1 MTEENKMNADVVII
15 GAGMAGAH
23 LARSLREKGI
33 DVLILEAGDRRPRG
47 DFLKVFYENPVKGP
61 QAPYPSIPSAP
72 HPEDNGYADFYVQ
85 DKDTLKENL
94 FIGAYLRIFGGTTWH
109 WTGFADRL
117 RPEDFR
123 MKSLYGVAEDW
134 PIDYELLEPF
144 YEVAEKR
151 WGVAGDPNHV
161 WGAPRKTPYQMPPIP
176 ETYLDKQVTKALAKM
191 DLHSAIFS
199 HARNSEIYD
208 NRPVCCGNNTC
219 VPICPIGAKY
229 DASVDAQKAE
239 EEGARVEVN
248 ALVTF
253 MEVDKNQKITR
264 VKVQKPDGSSFWV
277 GGKAFAL
284 CGHAIEN
291 PRLLLNS
298 KQETANKGVA
308 NSSDSVGRYLLT
320 QANQDTTG
328 FTPDPVFPY
337 RGPQQTSGL
346 VERRDGEFRS
356 KMAAIGTSFMNNGWS
371 GNSDAINMAH
381 DLIDQG
387 VIGADLSK
395 QINEN
400 VSRHLRLNSSAEVL
414 PDRNNR
420 LELSDQMDTA
430 GIPKPKIT
438 FKMDDYT
445 KEGLKVGLD
454 INLEV
459 FKNMGATEVKHN
471 DPYLSNAIIGGTTR
485 MGTDVKTSVVNAD
498 LVAHDHD
505 NLYIIG
511 SSSHVTT
518 PVNAPSLTIAALAIR
533 AAGHME
539 KKLAEMQ

>member
-1 MTEENKMNADVVII
+1 MAEDNKMNADVVII

-47 DFLKVFYENPVKGP
+47 DFLKIFYESTTKGP

-72 HPEDNGYADFYVQ
+72 HPTDGGYADFYVQ
-85 DKDTLKENL
+85 DKDTANENK

-123 MKSLYGVAEDW
+123 MKTLYGVAEDW
-134 PIDYELLEPF
+134 PIDYDLLLP
-144 YEVAEKR
+144 YYKTAEER
-151 WGVAGDPNHV
+151 WGVAGDPNDV
-161 WGAPRKTPYQMPPIP
+161 WGAPRHGVPYEMPPIP
-176 ETYLDKQVTKALAKM
+176 ATYMDKQVTKALEKM
-191 DLHSAIFS
+191 KLTSGIFS
-199 HARNSEIYD
+199 HARNSQIYD

-239 EEGARVEVN
+239 DEGARVEVN

-253 MEVDKNQKITR
+253 IKTDKDRKITR
-264 VKVQKPDGSSFWV
+264 VKVQKPDGSTFWV
-277 GGKAFAL
+277 GGKVFAL
-284 CGHAIEN
+284 CAHAIEN

-298 KQETANKGVA
+298 KQENAPKGIA
-308 NSSDSVGRYLLT
+308 NSSDAVGRYLLT
-320 QANQDTTG
+320 QANQDTQG
-328 FTPDPVFPY
+328 LTPDPVFPY

-346 VERRDGEFRS
+346 VERRDGAFRS
-356 KMAAIGTSFMNNGWS
+356 KEAAIGTSFMNSGWS
-371 GNSDAINMAH
+371 GNSDATNLAT
-381 DLIDQG
+381 DLIAKG
-387 VIGADLSK
+387 VVGPELSQ
-395 QINEN
+395 QINAR

-414 PDRNNR
+414 PDANNR
-420 LELSDQMDTA
+420 VELADEKDTA

-445 KEGLKVGLD
+445 KNGLKVGLD

-459 FKNMGATEVKHN
+459 FKLMGATEVTHN
-471 DPYLSNAIIGGTTR
+471 TPYLSNAIIGGTTK
-485 MGTDVKTSVVNAD
+485 MGDDPKTSVVNAD
-498 LVAHDHD
+498 LVSHDHH

-511 SSSHVTT
+511 SSTHITM

-533 AAGHME
+533 AAEHME
-539 KKLAEMQ
+539 KKLKS